1 MPAPNKFS
9 QSENAAQAPASY
21 AFVITPSNTTDLEQ
35 VTRAIYVGGDGN
47 IAVRL
52 YGNSSH
58 VDFIGVKAGTILP
71 IRADRVRST
80 DTTATNLIGLV

>member
-1 MPAPNKFS
+1 MATNKFA
-9 QSENAAQAPASY
+9 QNDNATQAPASY
-21 AFVITPSNTTDLEQ
+21 AFVITPDNTTDLEQ

-52 YGNSSH
+52 YGNSTH
-58 VDFIGVKAGTILP
+58 VDFVGVKAGTILP

-80 DTTATNLIGLV
+80 NTTATNLIGLV